1 MSRAQEYSESSF
13 RTYVSSIDR
22 LPILSREREHELA
35 LRYRDHEDRE
45 AANELIE
52 AHLRAVVKIA
62 RKYGGYGIPISEL
75 VAEGNLG
82 LIEAVRRFEPE
93 RNLRFFTYAR
103 YWIRAYIL
111 AHVLRQ
117 WSIVDMGTSAAQSKI
132 FFRLQAEKAK
142 LEAELGDD
150 ESVDQTLA
158 DKFQTSEDHVRASL
172 HRLRG
177 RDASLDAPLGTE
189 GSATFLD
196 VLRDDSANAEE
207 RAADAEMAHLVR
219 EAVANLWP
227 RLDQRERDIVTERLL
242 PEDDEGVSLA
252 DLGRRMGVTR
262 ERVGQIEVGLKAKLR
277 CEVRTLTGEVPVA
290 QPCGDVCPCA
300 A

>member
-262 ERVGQIEVGLKAKLR
+262 ERVRQIEVGLKAKLR